1 MMRMAL
7 VLPATLLP
15 VLAWSSL
22 DAAAQQKTMSDEELI
37 ANATS
42 AAPEA
47 VAQHAAVM
55 AMDAQG
61 KMRTL
66 RDGTNNFTCMPDN
79 PQSPGDDPMCLDQN
93 GMEWAHA
100 WMTHAAP
107 PAGKVGFGY
116 MLQGGSDAS
125 NADPH
130 ATGPAPGGDWVDTGP
145 HVMLFNV
152 GGMAQSYPSQK
163 DNPDTTQPY
172 VMWPGTPYEH
182 LMVPVR

>member
-1 MMRMAL
+1 MRTAL
-7 VLPATLLP
+7 VLPAMLLP
-15 VLAWSSL
+15 FIACPAL
-22 DAAAQQKTMSDEELI
+22 DAAAQQKAMSDEELI

-47 VAQHAAVM
+47 VAQNAAVM

-66 RDGTNNFTCMPDN
+66 RQGTNNFTCMPDN

-100 WMTHAAP
+100 WMTHTAP

-125 NADPH
+125 NDDPY
-130 ATGPAPGGDWVDTGP
+130 ATKPAAGKKWVDTGA
-145 HVMLFNV
+145 HVMIFNP
-152 GGMAQSYPSQK
+152 GPMADTYQK
-163 DNPDTTQPY
+163 SADDPRKPY
-172 VMWPGTPYEH
+172 LMWPGTPYQH
-182 LMVPVR
+182 LMIPVK

>member
-1 MMRMAL
+1 MRGGEDDAHSI
-7 VLPATLLP
+7 VVPATLLP
-15 VLAWSSL
+15 LLAWPAL
-22 DAAAQQKTMSDEELI
+22 DAAAQQKAMSDEELI

-55 AMDAQG
+55 AMDADG

-66 RDGTNNFTCMPDN
+66 REGTNNFTCMPDN
-79 PQSPGDDPMCLDQN
+79 PKSPGDDPMCLDQN

-100 WMTHAAP
+100 WMTNTAP

-125 NADPH
+125 NEDPH
-130 ATGPAPGGDWVDTGP
+130 ATGPAAGRG
-145 HVMLFNV
+145 V
-152 GGMAQSYPSQK
+152 GRHRAARDAVQRRRHGAGLSLAERQSR
-163 DNPDTTQPY
+163 
-172 VMWPGTPYEH
+172 TPRS
-182 LMVPVR
+182 PT

>member
-1 MMRMAL
+1 MRIA
-7 VLPATLLP
+7 VVVSATLLSL
-15 VLAWSSL
+15 LAWPAL
-22 DAAAQQKTMSDEELI
+22 DATAQQQAMSDEELI

-47 VAQHAAVM
+47 VAQDATVM

-66 RDGTNNFTCMPDN
+66 REGSNNFTCMPDN
-79 PQSPGDDPMCLDQN
+79 PPSPGNDPMCLDQN

-100 WMTHAAP
+100 WMTKTAP
-107 PAGKVGFGY
+107 PEGKVGFGY

-125 NADPH
+125 NEDAH
-130 ATGPAPGGDWVDTGP
+130 ATGPAPGEDWVDTGP
-145 HVMLFNV
+145 HVMIFNAGAMV
-152 GGMAQSYPSQK
+152 QGYPSQK
-163 DNPDTTQPY
+163 DDPDTSQPY

-182 LMVPVR
+182 LMVPVE